1 MAEVKAGNEV
11 KEYADGW
18 ISERKG
24 TDVPKFLKLAYIV
37 IAAGCIAYFLIYMF
51 GEVNHSDRGVL
62 VRQMNQSTQSSS
74 GLMYFVLALL
84 AVCALIVVKFAFSK
98 FHED

>member
-1 MAEVKAGNEV
+1 MPEVKAGNEI

-51 GEVNHSDRGVL
+51 GEVNHTDRGVL
-62 VRQMNQSTQSSS
+62 VRQMNQATQSSS
-74 GLMYFVLALL
+74 GFMYFV
-84 AVCALIVVKFAFSK
+84 VALIVIFALVVVKVAFSK
-98 FHED
+98 FHEN